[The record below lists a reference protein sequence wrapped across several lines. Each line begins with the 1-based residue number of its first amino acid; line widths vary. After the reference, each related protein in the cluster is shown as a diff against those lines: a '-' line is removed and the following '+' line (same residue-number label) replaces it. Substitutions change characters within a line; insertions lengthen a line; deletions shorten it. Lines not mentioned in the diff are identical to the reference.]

1 MISVKWK
8 KYELLDGSFRT
19 MVQQVNQGKIITRFD
34 KTPVPRG
41 PKDVVCPH
49 FLEFKWGY
57 GCPHDCAWCYLQG
70 CLGWL
75 PTKTSPV
82 VKDLDVVKK
91 HLKSFI
97 SVRHTQPEMLNSGEI
112 ADSLM
117 SENSER
123 PLSREIMPIVKGT
136 PHKILYL
143 SKMKDIH
150 HFLDNAEQ
158 WKENAVMSFSINAY
172 DVAERWER
180 LAPHPKE
187 RIDAAME
194 LSKAGYQV
202 RLRIDPIVAVDDWE
216 NSYKGVIDDIFRKF
230 RPERITLGTLRG
242 LTRVIA
248 RSRDRSWVKYLDEK
262 TNFGKRISLPVR
274 VKIYRTVMGYLKKKY
289 DFDQVAICKDT
300 VEVHDMVGSD
310 RRNLRCNC
318 V

>member
-1 MISVKWK
+1 MISVKRK
-8 KYELLDGSFRT
+8 KYELLDGSVRK
-19 MVQQVNQGKIITRFD
+19 MVEQVNQGKIIARFD
-34 KTPVPRG
+34 KTPVPKC

-57 GCPHDCAWCYLQG
+57 GCPHMCAWCYLQG
-70 CLGWL
+70 CLSRL
-75 PTKTSPV
+75 PTKTRPV
-82 VKDLDVVKK
+82 VKDLDAVKK
-91 HLKSFI
+91 HLLSFI
-97 SVRHTQPEMLNSGEI
+97 SASHTQPEMLNTGEI

-117 SENSER
+117 SENSKR
-123 PLSREIMPIVKGT
+123 PLSKEIMPIVQGT

-158 WKENAVMSFSINAY
+158 WKEHAVMSFSVNAY

-180 LAPHPKE
+180 LAPHPEE
-187 RIDAAME
+187 RIDAARR
-194 LSKAGYQV
+194 LSRAAYQV
-202 RLRIDPIVAVDDWE
+202 RLRIDPIVAVQNWE
-216 NSYKGVIDDIFRKF
+216 NSYKGIIDNIFRKF

-242 LTRVIA
+242 LRRVIA
-248 RSRDRSWVKYLDEK
+248 ASRDRSWVEYLDEK
-262 TNFGKRISLPVR
+262 TNWGKRISLPIR
-274 VKIYRTVMGYLKKKY
+274 VKIYRTLIDYLKNKY

-310 RRNLRCNC
+310 WRNLRCNC